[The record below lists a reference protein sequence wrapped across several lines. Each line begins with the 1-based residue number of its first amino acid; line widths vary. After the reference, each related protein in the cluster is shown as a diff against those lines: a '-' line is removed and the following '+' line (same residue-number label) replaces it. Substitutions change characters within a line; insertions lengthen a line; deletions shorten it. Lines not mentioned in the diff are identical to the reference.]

1 MSAAPPNADELEGTE
16 QPFVSH
22 LIELRDRLIRILWG
36 VGLVF
41 FALAAWPGPKRLY
54 DLLAMPLIKALP
66 AGAHMIAVG
75 VVAPFL
81 IPIKVT
87 VLVAFSIALPWV
99 LFQVWGFV
107 APGLYK
113 NEKRFAAPLL
123 FSSILLFYCGMAFAY
138 FLVFPGIFHFLVQ
151 ITPVNV
157 KMAPD
162 ISEYLSFVLTMFLSF
177 GIAFEVPIVV
187 ILLVL
192 TGIVQV
198 EKLTKS
204 RGYVIIG
211 IFVVSA
217 IITPTTDAI
226 SQLAMAGPMWLL
238 FEGGVIV
245 ARLMTRNRPQAEADE
260 DARESGA

>member
-1 MSAAPPNADELEGTE
+1 MSEAAKDKEKLAEGTLI
-16 QPFVSH
+16 SH
-22 LIELRDRLIRILWG
+22 LLELRDRMIRMAIALVIVFLPCVFYGDEILTW
-36 VGLVF
+36 
-41 FALAAWPGPKRLY
+41 LAE
-54 DLLAMPLIKALP
+54 PLTAALP
-66 AGAHMIAVG
+66 KDSSLVSTSVMG
-75 VVAPFL
+75 VFLTPFKLSFYVA
-81 IPIKVT
+81 
-87 VLVAFSIALPWV
+87 LVVVMPYLLYEI
-99 LFQVWGFV
+99 WGFV

-113 NEKRFAAPLL
+113 HEKKFAAPLV
-123 FSSILLFYCGMAFAY
+123 FSSIALFYSGMAFAY

-157 KMAPD
+157 KMMTD
-162 ISEYLSFVLTMFLSF
+162 INEFLSFVLTMFLSF

-192 TGIVQV
+192 TNMVKI
-198 EKLTKS
+198 EKLTSS

-245 ARLMTRNRPQAEADE
+245 ARLMTRNRPKPESEEE
-260 DARESGA
+260 DAQESGA